1 MKRLSFCT
9 LSPNWH
15 KCGTVKVPKA
25 DTPTEAVESI
35 MCTEESLR
43 ERVVNSLGG
52 VECPSFNLFSTKE
65 QGESRLVGLSQRV
78 SSAVDFD
85 TVTSNVLE
93 SWRRLWMR
101 SINATS
107 RWRVLTRILS
117 FPACQ
122 KSCCM
127 QDGCRR
133 TALSSFQ
140 NYDPDGGRDQSCRD
154 RSRRRSS
161 STIRISD
168 DGCR

>member
-9 LSPNWH
+9 LSPIGI
-15 KCGTVKVPKA
+15 KCGTYLFGTVEVPKA

-65 QGESRLVGLSQRV
+65 QAESRLVGLSQRV

-93 SWRRLWMR
+93 ELEKALDDINECDFTMEGIDADTVVSRMSEELLHARRM
-101 SINATS
+101 
-107 RWRVLTRILS
+107 
-117 FPACQ
+117 
-122 KSCCM
+122 
-127 QDGCRR
+127 
-133 TALSSFQ
+133 
-140 NYDPDGGRDQSCRD
+140 
-154 RSRRRSS
+154 
-161 STIRISD
+161 STNCSLKLPKL
-168 DGCR
+168 